1 LSTLTSDAVADN
13 PQRGELRA
21 LVENWGGRA
30 AVDSVGFRAVRKFRH
45 NLIAQLSELLTV
57 PCKKVDKDFSIAKMD
72 RSEGPV
78 WRLVSE
84 RPEHLLDPRYKSWD
98 HLLLATADEVI
109 ADATKNGAK
118 LADYT
123 WGGHNTTKIQ
133 HPLSKAVP
141 SLSRWLDMP
150 AQPLSGDS
158 ANMPRFQEPVGGA
171 SERLGVSPG
180 REREGYLHTPGGQSG
195 HPLSPHY
202 NDGHSAWT
210 EGKATAFL
218 PGPAMHTLVLKPA
231 G

>member
-1 LSTLTSDAVADN
+1 VLTA
-13 PQRGELRA
+13 
-21 LVENWGGRA
+21 
-30 AVDSVGFRAVRKFRH
+30 
-45 NLIAQLSELLTV
+45 
-57 PCKKVDKDFSIAKMD
+57 PCKKVDKEFTIAKMD
-72 RSEGPV
+72 RTEGPV

-84 RPEHLLDPRYKSWD
+84 RPEHMLDPRYKSWD
-98 HLLLATADEVI
+98 QLLLATADEVI
-109 ADATKNGAK
+109 AEATEKGAK

-123 WGGHNTTKIQ
+123 WGRHNTTKIQ

-141 SLSRWLDMP
+141 QLSRWLDMP

-195 HPLSPHY
+195 HPLSRHY
-202 NDGHSAWT
+202 SDGHSAWA

-218 PGPAMHTLVLKPA
+218 PGPAIHTLVLKPA